1 MAPVRGGGG
10 PRVMFGQGDLACVY
24 TFTQHRFNFVAH
36 RRPVPDRSID
46 ERANAGRTRG
56 MPPLP

>member
-1 MAPVRGGGG
+1 
-10 PRVMFGQGDLACVY
+10 MFGQGDLACVY
-24 TFTQHRFNFVAH
+24 TFTQHRFNFAAH

-46 ERANAGRTRG
+46 ERASAGRARG